1 MSFPDDC
8 KISSMACVSP
18 EAQIGHGVEIGPFAT
33 IEANVVIGDGCK
45 IMNGATVC
53 WGTRMGKGN
62 RVFPNA
68 VVGGVPQDLKFH
80 GEETTCE
87 IGDNNTIRECAT
99 INRGTAS
106 RGKTVVGSN
115 NLIMAY
121 CHIGHDCVFGNN
133 IIISNACQFAGEV
146 EVNDFAVIGGGSLCH
161 QFTRVGRYVMVQ
173 GGTRFGKD
181 VPPFALIGR
190 EPASYEGLNI
200 VGLKR
205 HGYTTQQ
212 IAEAQ
217 GAYRR
222 IYLSKLNTTQAL
234 EAIEAE
240 MPKSDIV
247 NEIVEFVKASKRGII
262 K

>member
-1 MSFPDDC
+1 MSFPEDC

-53 WGTRMGKGN
+53 WGTRMGKNN

-146 EVNDFAVIGGGSLCH
+146 EVSDFAVIGGGSLCH
-161 QFTRVGRYVMVQ
+161 QFTRVGRYVMVTVIIRLR
-173 GGTRFGKD
+173 GRCLIWLERSRSSYLIIPRLD
-181 VPPFALIGR
+181 ALTNSTISFTMSLLGIS
-190 EPASYEGLNI
+190 ASMASRAC
-200 VGLKR
+200 VV
-205 HGYTTQQ
+205 
-212 IAEAQ
+212 
-217 GAYRR
+217 
-222 IYLSKLNTTQAL
+222 LSLL
-234 EAIEAE
+234 
-240 MPKSDIV
+240 
-247 NEIVEFVKASKRGII
+247 R
-262 K
+262 